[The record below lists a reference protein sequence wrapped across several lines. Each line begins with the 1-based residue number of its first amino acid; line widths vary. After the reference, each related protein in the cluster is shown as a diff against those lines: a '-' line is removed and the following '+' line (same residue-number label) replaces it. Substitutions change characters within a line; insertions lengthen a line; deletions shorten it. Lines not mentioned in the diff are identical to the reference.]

1 MTSKTDLKHLLSWH
15 IWHFCRC
22 IKAFCR
28 VSDLLVAWLPL
39 SCITVGRG
47 LPGLISAG
55 WPWAAMGLI
64 MEKTERNRIAILSI
78 LRRAKGL
85 TTSRQISQ
93 LLADAGNHLSERTVR
108 LYLSGLQTEGLVEA
122 QGRRGHVISD
132 RGLAEVQAARTQERV
147 GYLSA
152 RIDQMTYRM
161 SFDLQTRSGTVVV
174 NASLVRIEHLRSCL
188 DKVHRV
194 FECGYAMGTLACLLK
209 PGESVG
215 DLKVSPGHVGVCTV
229 CSITLNGVLLKH
241 GVPVSSRFGGLIELQ
256 SGKPVRFVEIIR
268 YDGTSIDP
276 LEVFIRSGMTDYHG
290 AIRDGNGLIG
300 ASFREMPDESR
311 EMVEHLAERL
321 TTVGLGAFMR
331 IGAPG
336 QPVLEWPVGEGRVGA
351 VVVGGLN
358 PMAILAEAGHPIESF
373 ALSGLLDYHRLFHY
387 TELPETLDRI
397 ASETEGSQ

>member
-1 MTSKTDLKHLLSWH
+1 MTAVILQPYRRRGPSLGLRLRLRLRLADRLHPPS
-15 IWHFCRC
+15 
-22 IKAFCR
+22 
-28 VSDLLVAWLPL
+28 VS
-39 SCITVGRG
+39 
-47 LPGLISAG
+47 
-55 WPWAAMGLI
+55 I
-64 MEKTERNRIAILSI
+64 MEKTQRNRIAILSI
-78 LRRAKGL
+78 LKRSKDL
-85 TTSRQISQ
+85 TTSRRVAE
-93 LLADAGNHLSERTVR
+93 LLADAGSHLSERTVR
-108 LYLSGLQTEGLVEA
+108 LYLSALQADGLVDA
-122 QGRRGHVISD
+122 QGRRGYTISEG
-132 RGLAEVQAARTQERV
+132 GLIEVQAARTPERV

-174 NASLVRIEHLRSCL
+174 NTSLVRIEHLRGCL
-188 DKVHRV
+188 DKIGRV

-209 PGESVG
+209 PGETIG
-215 DLKVSPGHVGVCTV
+215 DLKVAPGQVGVCTV

-300 ASFREMPDESR
+300 ASFREVPADSR
-311 EMVEHLAERL
+311 EVVEHLAGRL
-321 TTVGLGAFMR
+321 AAVGLGAFMR

-373 ALSGLLDYHRLFHY
+373 ALSGLLEYHRLLHY
-387 TELPETLDRI
+387 HELPEALNRI
-397 ASETEGSQ
+397 AAEGDRLR